1 MKFIKYLDFAIAKKC
16 NLLLSPNIDKI
27 TKTISW
33 VPLSIFGWFFVVL
46 LVSLMDSSR
55 GTKVFMVATIAI
67 ALHFIVSEGLFKIG
81 GRKIGIFRQRPYVA
95 HPQEITPIGGK
106 FSDSSFPSS
115 HVAST
120 AAILAVLSIFYPGFL
135 IYALVIVLIVGF
147 ARLHNGMH
155 YPTDILAGTML
166 GIIYAVTAFMLVKNI
181 L

>member
-1 MKFIKYLDFAIAKKC
+1 MNSLDFIITKKC
-16 NLLLSPNIDKI
+16 NSFLSPAIDPV
-27 TKTISW
+27 TKVISW
-33 VPLSIFGWFFVVL
+33 VPLSVFGWFFLVL
-46 LVSLMDSSR
+46 A
-55 GTKVFMVATIAI
+55 VAMLDERNGMKIFSVAAVAI
-67 ALHFIVSEGLFKIG
+67 IFHFVISEGILKMG
-81 GRKIGIFRQRPYVA
+81 GKKLGLFRQRPYVA
-95 HPQEITPIGGK
+95 HPGEIRPIGGK

-166 GIIYAVTAFMLVKNI
+166 GIIYAITAFMLVKNI

>member
-1 MKFIKYLDFAIAKKC
+1 
-16 NLLLSPNIDKI
+16 
-27 TKTISW
+27 
-33 VPLSIFGWFFVVL
+33 
-46 LVSLMDSSR
+46 
-55 GTKVFMVATIAI
+55 
-67 ALHFIVSEGLFKIG
+67 
-81 GRKIGIFRQRPYVA
+81 
-95 HPQEITPIGGK
+95 
-106 FSDSSFPSS
+106 
-115 HVAST
+115 VAST